1 MVIGK
6 NRVSPSTAAGVLSA
20 MPDGATNQ
28 HLYRDLVIVNEL
40 GLHARSAAKLAKLAQ
55 QAHRQVWLEKGD
67 ERVDAKQV
75 IDILTLA
82 AAKGDQV
89 RISVEN
95 SQDHT
100 VLDQIVSLIEDGFG
114 E

>member
-1 MVIGK
+1 MSNG
-6 NRVSPSTAAGVLSA
+6 T
-20 MPDGATNQ
+20 MNQ
-28 HLYRDLVIVNEL
+28 HLFRDLVIVNEL
-40 GLHARSAAKLAKLAQ
+40 GMHARSAAKLAKLAQ
-55 QAHRQVWLEKGD
+55 QAQSGVWLERDD

-89 RISVEN
+89 RIKIDQ
-95 SQDHT
+95 SQDQET
-100 VLDQIVSLIEDGFG
+100 LDRIAQLIKDGFG